1 MKVAAPSYWEESRSH
16 RYSLVF
22 ALPLL
27 LFYELLAAVAP
38 VRAQGGVIRNG
49 ADVIL
54 TSLFTAL
61 FGIRGP
67 MVFMAVGAPESSLPL
82 ELIAT

>member
-1 MKVAAPSYWEESRSH
+1 MNVAERSYWVESRSH

-27 LFYELLAAVAP
+27 LLYELLAAIAP

-49 ADVIL
+49 ADVGADPSSSAS
-54 TSLFTAL
+54 TASLAAL
-61 FGIRGP
+61 ATRRSRS
-67 MVFMAVGAPESSLPL
+67 ASLSGL
-82 ELIAT
+82 RTG